1 MTIFGCD
8 ISKDTVDSVL
18 LSPHHVILKRFCSAN
33 TVEELTKILQELK
46 NDFSDLCVG
55 CESTGIYHQTLV
67 EACDALGIPCKLLN
81 PILTK
86 EFNRSSIRKKKTDRD
101 DALVIAKLLAQG
113 EGNIIHFEDCIDRL
127 KTIVRSV
134 RKIGDLSRSL
144 LLHAR
149 HAGKL
154 LPDEVT
160 LYEHAQHEL
169 LTLQKA
175 LRKSAVTLCDSPLRP
190 LLESIPGIGAWSA
203 SVILAETRNFR
214 CCRNADAFVA
224 FAGLDPRVQQSGTTL
239 NHNGRLTKRGSP
251 HLRAAIF
258 MAANVARIYDPE
270 LRAYYDKRKLQGQ
283 KFTAITCALSRK
295 LCYRIFAVIKR
306 KTPYEVH
313 EKQS

>member
-1 MTIFGCD
+1 MTILGCD

-18 LSPHHVILKRFCSAN
+18 LSPHTVVLKRFCSAN

-46 NDFSDLCVG
+46 KDYSDFCVG
-55 CESTGIYHQTLV
+55 CESTGIYHQALV

-101 DALVIAKLLAQG
+101 DAVVIAKLIAQG
-113 EGNIIHFEDCIDRL
+113 EGSIVHYEDCADCL
-127 KTIVRSV
+127 KATVRSV

-144 LLHAR
+144 LLHSR

-154 LPDEVT
+154 LPANLA
-160 LYEHAQHEL
+160 LYKHAQKEL
-169 LTLQKA
+169 RILQKA
-175 LRKSAVTLCDSPLRP
+175 LRKNAVSLCDSPLRP

-214 CCRNADAFVA
+214 SCRNADAFVA

-239 NHNGRLTKRGSP
+239 NHNGRLTK
-251 HLRAAIF
+251 
-258 MAANVARIYDPE
+258 
-270 LRAYYDKRKLQGQ
+270 
-283 KFTAITCALSRK
+283 
-295 LCYRIFAVIKR
+295 
-306 KTPYEVH
+306 
-313 EKQS
+313 

>member
-18 LSPHHVILKRFCSAN
+18 LSPHFVVLKRFCCAN

-46 NDFSDLCVG
+46 KDFSDLCVG
-55 CESTGIYHQTLV
+55 CESTGIYHRTLV
-67 EACDALGIPCKLLN
+67 EACDVLGIPCKLLN

-101 DALVIAKLLAQG
+101 DAVVIAKLLAQG
-113 EGNIIHFEDCIDRL
+113 EGNIIHLEDCNDRL
-127 KTIVRSV
+127 KAVVRSV

-144 LLHAR
+144 LLHSR

-154 LPDEVT
+154 LPDALP
-160 LYEHAQHEL
+160 LYEHVQEEL

-175 LRKSAVTLCDSPLRP
+175 LKKNAITMCDSPLRP

-251 HLRAAIF
+251 HLRTAIF

-283 KFTAITCALSRK
+283 KFTAITCAVSRK
-295 LCYRIFAVIKR
+295 LCYRIYAVVKR

-313 EKQS
+313 KKQS